1 MLALGLFC
9 VELLLCVLLDISI
22 IYALLA
28 GLALFL
34 FYGRKQGF
42 GWRALGEMA
51 FSGIKAAKSILLVF
65 LLIGV
70 LTALWRACG
79 TVPLIICHA
88 VSLIRPSTLLPATFL
103 LNCAVSML
111 TGTSFGTAATMGVVC
126 MTVARSMGISS
137 ALAGGAILSGVYF
150 GDRCSPVSTSAL
162 LISELTGTNIY
173 ENIRRMLHTA
183 LIPFL
188 LSCVLYALPCFTHG
202 GSGEAPDLWPLFSG
216 TMRLHGTALLPA
228 ALLLALSVLH
238 VDVKKAMSA
247 SIAAAF
253 FLCLTAQ
260 RMSLSNIFAF
270 SLWGYVSED
279 PEAAAML
286 NGGGIASMLRVAAI
300 VCVSSSYTGIFQK
313 TGLLNQI
320 KTGITAFS
328 NRITPFGATLL
339 TSAAAGMIACNQT
352 LTILLTHQICNRTED
367 DPQALAI
374 NLENT
379 AVVIAPLVP
388 WSIAGAVP
396 LTSVDAPLSSIPL
409 AFFLYLLPAVT
420 LIRKLWDTRTEKSLR
435 SDP

>member
-1 MLALGLFC
+1 MLVLGLFC
-9 VELLLCVLLDISI
+9 MELLLCVLLDISI
-22 IYALLA
+22 IYALLI
-28 GLALFL
+28 GLVLFL

-79 TVPLIICHA
+79 TIPLIICHA
-88 VSLIRPSTLLPATFL
+88 VSLIRPNTLLPATFL

-126 MTVARSMGISS
+126 MTVARSMGVSP
-137 ALAGGAILSGVYF
+137 ALTGGAILSGVYF

-173 ENIRRMLHTA
+173 ENIHRMLHTA

-188 LSCVLYALPCFTHG
+188 LSCVLYALLGFTRS
-202 GSGEAPDLWPLFSG
+202 GSGEAPDLWMLFSR
-216 TMRLHGTALLPA
+216 TMRLHGIALLPA
-228 ALLLALSVLH
+228 VLLLALSFLH
-238 VDVKKAMSA
+238 IDVKKAMSL

-253 FLCLTAQ
+253 FLCLTIQ
-260 RMSLSNIFAF
+260 QMSLSNIFAF
-270 SLWGYVSED
+270 SLLGYISED

-286 NGGGIASMLRVAAI
+286 NGGGISSMLRVAAI

-320 KTGITAFS
+320 KAGITALS
-328 NRITPFGATLL
+328 NRITPFGAMLL
-339 TSAAAGMIACNQT
+339 TSAVAGMIACNQT
-352 LTILLTHQICNRTED
+352 LTILLTHEICDCTED
-367 DPQALAI
+367 NPQTLAI

-409 AFFLYLLPAVT
+409 AFFLYSLPMVT
-420 LIRKLWDTRTEKSLR
+420 FIRKLWDARTGTKSLT
-435 SDP
+435 P